1 MGLCSPEA
9 ILVSLNELLSGAGP
23 LGVASVGDADGVGA
37 GAVTVVVGL
46 AGGEDDW
53 AVPPPVHPLR
63 INVARQA
70 AGSPR
75 TLREV

>member
-1 MGLCSPEA
+1 
-9 ILVSLNELLSGAGP
+9 VNLNELLSGVGP
-23 LGVASVGDADGVGA
+23 LGVGSVGVADGVGA
-37 GAVTVVVGL
+37 DVATVGVGL
-46 AGGEDDW
+46 AGAGDDW
-53 AVPPPVHPLR
+53 AVPPPPVHPLR